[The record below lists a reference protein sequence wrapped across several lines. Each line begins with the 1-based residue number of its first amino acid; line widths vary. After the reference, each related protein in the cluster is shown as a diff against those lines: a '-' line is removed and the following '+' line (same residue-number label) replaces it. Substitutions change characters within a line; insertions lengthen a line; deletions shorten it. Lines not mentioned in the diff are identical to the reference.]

1 MFLNL
6 KYIKEFRNEYAKNKD
21 TFFVFVIKNEI
32 NKSKFFILSEFMDN
46 KLNFIGKVNFYELE
60 SVNRCIPD
68 FY

>member
-32 NKSKFFILSEFMDN
+32 NKSKFFILSEFMP
-46 KLNFIGKVNFYELE
+46 IGKYSHYE
-60 SVNRCIPD
+60 
-68 FY
+68 